1 MKYLS
6 KIYLFAIL
14 LVLAACG
21 IQYVEAQE
29 LIQKSFTGIQ
39 KLEIS
44 SGAIAIEYE
53 GGEGTDQIH
62 LEAMLGPDE
71 NTDKSLV
78 MITVGNTL
86 KIAYDPPKGSWS
98 NKKYIRM
105 KGPSSMQLDLSNGSG
120 SLTVSGVRAPVTQLH
135 VGSGKVHGK
144 EISGKVL
151 VKGSS
156 GIIRMENVNGD
167 VDCRLTSGNAYLEH
181 INGNVDFKAT
191 SGQLKAFLVSGVL
204 NAQLT
209 SGNMRLDQIGELG
222 KLEITSGNI
231 KADRAGLGSDSYF
244 NGSSGNIQIHTN
256 SNLQAYNY
264 ELQAGSGNI
273 RVANHSR
280 SKTLS
285 IQNGNFP
292 TIKGKISSGNI
303 AILPL

>member
-1 MKYLS
+1 MKFLS
-6 KIYLFAIL
+6 KTWLLSFL
-14 LVLAACG
+14 LVAFGSHFA
-21 IQYVEAQE
+21 QSQE

-53 GGEGTDQIH
+53 GAEGTNQIH
-62 LEAMLGPDE
+62 LEALLGSNE
-71 NTDKSLV
+71 NTDKTLV
-78 MITVGNTL
+78 MVTVGNTL
-86 KIAYDPPKGSWS
+86 KIAYNPPRGSWS
-98 NKKYIRM
+98 NKKYIRI
-105 KGPSSMQLDLSNGSG
+105 KGPSAIQLDVNNGSG
-120 SLTVSGVRAPVTQLH
+120 SLAVSGVRAPITRLQ
-135 VGSGKVHGK
+135 VGSGQIHGK
-144 EISGKVL
+144 EISGAVM

-156 GIIRMENVNGD
+156 GNIRMENIDGH
-167 VDCRLTSGNAYLEH
+167 VDCQITSGNAFLEQ

-191 SGQLKAFLVSGVL
+191 SGQFKAFSVNGIL

-231 KADRAGLGSDSYF
+231 KADRAGLGSYSYF
-244 NGSSGNIQIHTN
+244 HGSSGNIQIHTP
-256 SNLQAYNY
+256 SNLQSYNY

-273 RVANHSR
+273 RVANHSQ
-280 SKTLS
+280 SKSLS